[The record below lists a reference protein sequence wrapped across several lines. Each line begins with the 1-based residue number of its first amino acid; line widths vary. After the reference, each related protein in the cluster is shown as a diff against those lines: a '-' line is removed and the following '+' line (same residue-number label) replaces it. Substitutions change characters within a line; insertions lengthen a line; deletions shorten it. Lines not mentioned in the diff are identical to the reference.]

1 MSSPPRRLSQ
11 DALFASEY
19 RPQLTGHETFPLR
32 YGWLKKACDSINN
45 KKADVEN
52 NTIFSGDDAIARFG
66 VGKNMVA
73 AIRHWAIATGVIVDE
88 PRLSKLEVTE
98 LGNFLFGKDGWD
110 PFLEHPSSLWLIHW
124 NLAAS
129 PAKTTWYWA
138 FNHFS
143 NLSFDRDHLVQE
155 IKRLIK
161 DRDWRSVAATTVRND
176 VLCFIRT
183 YVSTKSSKQ
192 LTDDNAL
199 ESPLVELCLI
209 KTTGKRDG
217 FRFVRGPKQT
227 LGDGLF
233 AYSVLDFWSK
243 FSRNSSSLSF
253 EAVAYAPGGPGRTFL
268 LDENDVVDRLMNIDS
283 VSQGKV
289 RWSETAGLK
298 QIVREPD
305 FNLNN
310 RMSYLEFDYR
320 QSKHRGLA

>member
-1 MSSPPRRLSQ
+1 M
-11 DALFASEY
+11 
-19 RPQLTGHETFPLR
+19 
-32 YGWLKKACDSINN
+32 KKACDSINN
-45 KKADVEN
+45 KKHGVED

-88 PRLSKLEVTE
+88 PRRNKLEVTN
-98 LGNFLFGKDGWD
+98 LGNFLFGKNGWD

-129 PAKTTWYWA
+129 PTKTTWYWA

-155 IKRLIK
+155 INRLIQ

-183 YVSTKSSKQ
+183 YVSTQSSNQ
-192 LTDDNAL
+192 LTDDNVL
-199 ESPLVELCLI
+199 ESPLVELGLI
-209 KTTGKRDG
+209 RPTGKRDG

-233 AYSVLDFWSK
+233 AYTVLDFWTKYS
-243 FSRNSSSLSF
+243 SHSSSLSF
-253 EAVAYAPGGPGRTFL
+253 EAVAHSPGGPGRTFL
-268 LDENDVVDRLMNIDS
+268 LEENDVVDRLANIDT
-283 VSQGKV
+283 VTRGKV

-305 FNLNN
+305 FDLNS
-310 RMSYLEFDYR
+310 RKLYLEYDYQ
-320 QSKHRGLA
+320 QSNHRGLAR